1 MVMGIRDYRA
11 GDAMNRIHWPS
22 SVRHRRLHV
31 KEFELDRTADLW
43 IYLDLDGR
51 WHHGDGEDSTEER
64 AVTVAAS
71 VVRKA
76 LDGHR
81 NVGLVT
87 NGRRAE
93 VLHPDRGTKQFGKL
107 MQYLAEVHAGGTGT
121 LQETLVETLPR
132 LRRGASVL
140 LITPSLDRAWV
151 RPASA
156 LRETAIATQAVLV
169 SPPFD
174 LDERDRARRRAILG
188 ELAVAGV
195 PAAHLAAGAAVEE
208 LFHESTAAIA

>member
-1 MVMGIRDYRA
+1 MVMGIRDYQP
-11 GDAMNRIHWPS
+11 GDGMNRYQWPYS
-22 SVRHRRLHV
+22 ARPRRLHV

-51 WHHGDGEDSTEER
+51 WHHGEGEDSTEER

-76 LDGHR
+76 LGGHR

-87 NGRRAE
+87 NGHRSE

-107 MQYLAEVHAGGTGT
+107 MQYLAEVHAGGTHP

-132 LRRGASVL
+132 LRRGAPCL
-140 LITPSLDRAWV
+140 LITPSLDRGWG
-151 RPASA
+151 RPAST
-156 LRETAIATQAVLV
+156 LRETNIATQAVV
-169 SPPFD
+169 
-174 LDERDRARRRAILG
+174 
-188 ELAVAGV
+188 V
-195 PAAHLAAGAAVEE
+195 GAPVD
-208 LFHESTAAIA
+208 